1 MRMILVVGLIVAS
14 AELLSRFTPSAPV
27 SAQVSNI
34 SQYRLSAGKTEVS
47 VQADK
52 VETRPNGAY
61 LQNVTLTIGDV
72 VVTADDAVVIGTEI
86 QLGANARIRIPP
98 AK

>member
-1 MRMILVVGLIVAS
+1 MILVVGLIVAS
-14 AELLSRFTPSAPV
+14 AGLSRFTPSAPM

-34 SQYRLSAGKTEVS
+34 SHYRISAGTTEVS
-47 VQADK
+47 LQADK
-52 VETRPNGAY
+52 GETGPNGAY

-72 VVTADDAVVIGTEI
+72 VVTADDALVIGTEI
-86 QLGANARIRIPP
+86 QLGVNARMRSP